1 MNESRINEIIR
12 TGNIEEMEK
21 FFSRKEVDVNAIF
34 NNGYSLLSKVLYSEN
49 TEMLN
54 LLIKYNVDVNKPYS
68 VALKKNESTVRTTYY
83 PAMIPLMKDN
93 VEHMD
98 ILLKNGLDDVYNP
111 GDYATVLDI
120 FDQAIVKKSH
130 KVLSLLLERKV
141 RINDPYMYIV
151 NHNYKNIE
159 REPIVREIKT
169 AKIAF
174 QAIEQGYADD
184 LKTFIL
190 LKLLDDFCTKPQYKS
205 YVKIFEILNKQMG
218 NSEFWKEQQ
227 IKLFATPVYTNS
239 EREDMKIKQFI
250 FSQLNLTESTIV
262 DMYKKLANS
271 KNITAFKVLEKNNV
285 FNQVHIKNDLGIE
298 IFDSIAN
305 AQNEF
310 NKEKSIG
317 IIEILL
323 RNGLP
328 IENERVITY
337 SQKYLPES
345 YSTIEKECLNKL
357 FSNGETNKPKII
369 KRI

>member
-12 TGNIEEMEK
+12 TGNIKEMENC
-21 FFSRKEVDVNAIF
+21 FLRKEVDVNAIF
-34 NNGYSLLSKVLYSEN
+34 NNGYSLLAKVLYTEN
-49 TEMLN
+49 TDMLN
-54 LLIKYNVDVNKPYS
+54 LLIKYNVDVNQPYS

-83 PAMIPLMKDN
+83 PVMIPLMKDS

-98 ILLKNGLDDVYNP
+98 ILLKNGLNDVYNP
-111 GDYATVLDI
+111 ENYATVLDI

-151 NHNYKNIE
+151 NREYKNIE

-174 QAIEQGYADD
+174 QAIEQGYAED
-184 LKTFIL
+184 LKAFIL

-205 YVKIFEILNKQMG
+205 YVKIFEILNKQMK

-250 FSQLNLTESTIV
+250 FSQLDLTGSATV
-262 DMYKKLANS
+262 DIYKKLADS
-271 KNITAFKVLEKNNV
+271 KNLTAFKVLEKNK
-285 FNQVHIKNDLGIE
+285 FLNQAHMKNGLGIE
-298 IFDSIAN
+298 IFDSVTN
-305 AQNEF
+305 TQSQF

-328 IENERVITY
+328 IENENVIVY
-337 SQKYLPES
+337 SKKYLPEL
-345 YSTIEKECLNKL
+345 YATIEKESLNQL
-357 FSNGETNKPKII
+357 FSNGETNKPKMI